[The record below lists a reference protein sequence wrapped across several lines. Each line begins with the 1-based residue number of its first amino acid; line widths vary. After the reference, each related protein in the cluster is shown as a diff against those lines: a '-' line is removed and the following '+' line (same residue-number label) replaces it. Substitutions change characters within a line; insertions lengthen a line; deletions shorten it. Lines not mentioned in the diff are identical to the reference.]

1 MKSKPIYT
9 EEQFQERLNKEL
21 RQSIAAIANLKAKNE
36 KLEKSNKKLYCKALK
51 LEDRLTELSI
61 GTHEMK
67 FKSEICIFRPF
78 AIKDLQRQIIR
89 EMDKEDC
96 IKYEDL
102 EDGTV
107 MASVRV
113 LDWHNHE
120 VKSFIE

>member
-21 RQSIAAIANLKAKNE
+21 RQAVAAIANLKAKNE
-36 KLEKSNKKLYCKALK
+36 KLEKSNEKLSSRACALNG
-51 LEDRLTELSI
+51 RLVELCVGI
-61 GTHEMK
+61 HEMK
-67 FKSEICIFRPF
+67 FKSEICTFRPF

-89 EMDKEDC
+89 EMDEEGC

-113 LDWHNHE
+113 LDWHNHK

>member
-21 RQSIAAIANLKAKNE
+21 RQAVATIANLKAENE
-36 KLEKSNKKLYCKALK
+36 KLEKGKEWFSRRAAK
-51 LEDRLTELSI
+51 LEDRLVELSA
-61 GTHEMK
+61 GTREMK
-67 FKSEICIFRPF
+67 FKSEICTYHPY
-78 AIKDLQRQIIR
+78 AIKDLQKQIIR

-113 LDWHNHE
+113 LDWRNHE

>member
-21 RQSIAAIANLKAKNE
+21 RQAVATIANLKAENE
-36 KLEKSNKKLYCKALK
+36 KLEKGKEWFSRRAAK
-51 LEDRLTELSI
+51 LEDRLVELSA

-67 FKSEICIFRPF
+67 FKSEICTYHPY
-78 AIKDLQRQIIR
+78 AIKDLQKQIIR

-113 LDWHNHE
+113 LDWRNHE